1 MCRFSSRHR
10 MNPIQRAFAHSQG
23 MAGMMKYPLT
33 ITNILNRARTYFPK
47 KQVVTRLPDRIHR
60 YTYAD
65 LYARVCRLANAL
77 STLGVGQ
84 GDRVGVFGWN
94 TYRYLEA
101 YFAAPC
107 MGAVVHTINIRLA
120 PNDLVHIINHAK
132 DKVLLIDE
140 DLLPAIEAIAPRLET
155 VQQFVVMTDGEVASQ
170 GLPDVHSYEGLMEQA
185 PATYNFPQLEEDAPA
200 GLCYTSATTGNPKG
214 VTYDHRGLYLHTLTQ
229 CMTDSLALSERDV
242 ILPVVPMF
250 HANTWGVPY
259 TSAFLGA
266 TLVLPGQRP
275 DSAAVCNLIQQE
287 RVTISL
293 GVPTIWIGVLDY
305 FARSGGSCDLS
316 SLRSLVS
323 GGSAVPPH
331 MFRAFDELGIPITH
345 AYGMTEATPL
355 VTICNYKSHMSSWDE
370 DAKMEVRVKQ
380 GVPVAGLEIKLVNE
394 EGEDLP
400 WDGEQQGE
408 LLVRGPWIASE
419 YFDDPRYAETFVDG
433 WYHTGDVVTVDQEG
447 YVQLV
452 DRAKDM
458 VKSGGEWISSVDLEA
473 AIMAHPGV
481 YEAAVIGIPHEHWQ
495 ERPLACVVPTP
506 EQQESLDRDQVLA
519 HLEGKFARWW
529 LPDVVV
535 FIDEMPKT
543 AVGKFDKK
551 VLRQRFANVPNPNG

>member
-1 MCRFSSRHR
+1 
-10 MNPIQRAFAHSQG
+10 
-23 MAGMMKYPLT
+23 MMKYPLT
-33 ITNILNRARTYFPK
+33 ITTILNRAHTYFPRK
-47 KQVVTRLPDRIHR
+47 EVVTRLPDRIHR
-60 YTYAD
+60 YSYAD
-65 LYARVCRLANAL
+65 LYTRVCRLSNVL
-77 STLGVGQ
+77 SSLGVEK
-84 GDRVGVFGWN
+84 GDHVGVFGWN

-155 VQQFVVMTDGEVASQ
+155 VQQFVVMTDDEFTSE
-170 GLPDVHSYEGLMEQA
+170 GLPNAHDYETLMAQASDSYD
-185 PATYNFPQLEEDAPA
+185 FPELGEDDPA
-200 GLCYTSATTGNPKG
+200 GLCYTSATTGDPKG
-214 VTYDHRGLYLHTLTQ
+214 VTYSHRGLYLHTLTQ

-266 TLVLPGQRP
+266 TLVLPGPRP
-275 DSAAVCNLIQQE
+275 DAAAVCNLIQQE
-287 RVTISL
+287 KVTISL

-305 FARSGGSCDLS
+305 VARSEGSCDLS

-331 MFRAFDELGIPITH
+331 MFRAFDDMGIPMTH

-355 VTICNYKSHMSSWDE
+355 VTICNYKSHMESWDD
-370 DAKMEVRVKQ
+370 DAKMNVRVKQ
-380 GVPVAGLEIKLVNE
+380 GLPVAGLEIRLVDEN
-394 EGEDLP
+394 GTDLP
-400 WDGEQQGE
+400 WDGVNSGE
-408 LLVRGPWIASE
+408 LLVRGPWVARE
-419 YFDDPRYAETFVDG
+419 YLDDERSADTFVDG
-433 WYHTGDVVTVDQEG
+433 WYHTGDVVTIDAEG
-447 YVQLV
+447 YVQIV

-473 AIMAHPGV
+473 AIMAHPAV
-481 YEAAVIGIPHEHWQ
+481 YEAAVIGIPHDRWQ
-495 ERPLACVVPTP
+495 ERPLAYVVPTP
-506 EQQESLDRDQVLA
+506 EHRGSLDRDTVLT
-519 HLEGKFARWW
+519 HLEDKFARWW
-529 LPDVVV
+529 LPDDVI

-551 VLRQRFANVPNPNG
+551 VLRQQYASTAPTTSGGTQ